1 MSHEKATA
9 METISPQEASRPKN
23 GDRRGPGA
31 SVATRSEVL
40 QWESMAW
47 VVVGAAWI
55 VAAWPGL
62 LVDWDGVPMA
72 ALTGLAVLAGFVLW
86 QVIVHRARLS
96 RPGTWVGSRWRASRP
111 GQRAKSRKHLGA
123 TVVADAAG
131 WSLTAI
137 GWCAA
142 AAVFDWSETLTGAAL
157 LVAFGVA
164 FLGWG
169 LLHIPAARLLTG
181 LDADLVV
188 VDRRVLG
195 SGPPI
200 VEVRSD
206 QTGQPARNSR
216 PND

>member
-1 MSHEKATA
+1 MSHEKITT
-9 METISPQEASRPKN
+9 MQTISPQEAARPESDN
-23 GDRRGPGA
+23 RHGPA
-31 SVATRSEVL
+31 DSVATRSKVL

-55 VAAWPGL
+55 VSAWPGL

-72 ALTGLAVLAGFVLW
+72 ASTGLGVLAVFVLW
-86 QVIVHRARLS
+86 HVIVHKARLN
-96 RPGTWVGSRWRASRP
+96 RPGTWVGSRRRTSRP
-111 GQRAKSRKHLGA
+111 GQRAKSRKHLGT
-123 TVVADAAG
+123 TVVADAIS

-137 GWCAA
+137 GWCTA

-169 LLHIPAARLLTG
+169 LLHIPAARLLTSP
-181 LDADLVV
+181 DTDQVV
-188 VDRRVLG
+188 LSRRALG
-195 SGPPI
+195 AGPPT

-206 QTGQPARNSR
+206 KTGHLAPNSQPNE
-216 PND
+216 